1 MTKIPAAVKVSCL
14 RMRCNECITE
24 MHKLNAIVK
33 AGAADFEV
41 SEDHVLFCFSN
52 SVSRNTWQPTT
63 APPWKKTTSS
73 SARSTWPTATL
84 TCSWWSS
91 TTSLWTAPSTS
102 AWPWGS
108 VTPSRTSSSTRSRG
122 RKSMASKEFLC
133 LPPSYPDS
141 PVTSVSRAWPGWRL
155 TWRTRSGSPSTLSTL
170 SRTTALEWSPSAW
183 TWSTPTSHPCTPWP
197 WTSSGSLRLD

>member
-1 MTKIPAAVKVSCL
+1 
-14 RMRCNECITE
+14 MRCNECITE

-122 RKSMASKEFLC
+122 RKSNASKEFFC
-133 LPPSYPDS
+133 LPPPIQIHLWRVCRGHGLGGGLHEGPALDRRVHSLPWAELLRWNEA
-141 PVTSVSRAWPGWRL
+141 PVRGPGL
-155 TWRTRSGSPSTLSTL
+155 HPLPAHAHHGHGPVLDPSG
-170 SRTTALEWSPSAW
+170 
-183 TWSTPTSHPCTPWP
+183 
-197 WTSSGSLRLD
+197 